1 METYSVLSQ
10 AAYTFNNNG
19 GDVEST
25 EQELRDYGLEGYT
38 IDRELSDNE
47 SLVLFNDQGQ
57 EVTLAVRG
65 TKPTSLTDLHA
76 DVQIL
81 LGEEG
86 STERFTGEFD
96 KMNRILEKYPDAKH
110 VVTGHSLG
118 GNISYKLARHFGVEG
133 HHFNSGAS
141 IREARD
147 NIISVL
153 GCGYRESEACSNLEK
168 QHFYSTRVDLIST
181 MMMNRFVDKFGR
193 QNVHYQFRPGIFEP
207 VIGHSLSHFLPPK
220 KGVENER
227 KKTYTSHVE
236 QFKDER
242 QLGFKQMVKEPR
254 VKVNQQPIRFQV
266 PRVPDPVSRD
276 YCYDNPKDPRCLRS
290 SRLGYG

>member
-25 EQELRDYGLEGYT
+25 EQEIREYGLEGYT
-38 IDRELSDNE
+38 IDQELSDNE

-65 TKPTSLTDLHA
+65 TDPSNLIDLRA
-76 DVQIL
+76 DAQIL
-81 LGEEG
+81 RGGEG
-86 STERFTGEFD
+86 TTERFTGEFD
-96 KMNRILEKYPDAKH
+96 KMARIMEKYPDAKH

-118 GNISYKLARHFGVEG
+118 GNISYKLARHFDIEG

-141 IREARD
+141 VREARD
-147 NIISVL
+147 NVMSVL
-153 GCGYRESEACSNLEK
+153 ECGFSNSSACNTLEK
-168 QHFYSTRVDLIST
+168 QHFYSTRVDPIST
-181 MMMNRFVDKFGR
+181 MMMNRFVDRFGR
-193 QNVHYQFRPGIFEP
+193 QNVHYQFRPGIIEP
-207 VIGHSLSHFLPPK
+207 VFGHSLSHFLPPK

-227 KKTYTSHVE
+227 KTYTSHVE
-236 QFKDER
+236 KFKDER

-254 VKVNQQPIRFQV
+254 VKVNQQPIRVQE
-266 PRVPDPVSRD
+266 PDPVSRD
-276 YCYDNPKDPRCLRS
+276 YCSDNPKDPRCLRS
-290 SRLGYG
+290 SRLGYGGI

>member
-10 AAYTFNNNG
+10 AAYTFNDNDGN
-19 GDVEST
+19 VEST
-25 EQELRDYGLEGYT
+25 EREIEEYGLEGYT
-38 IDRELSDNE
+38 IDKELSDNE
-47 SLVLFNDQGQ
+47 SLVLFNEQGQ

-65 TKPTSLTDLHA
+65 TKPTSLTDLRA

-81 LGEEG
+81 LGEKG
-86 STERFTGEFD
+86 TTERFTGEFD
-96 KMNRILEKYPDAKH
+96 KMNRIMEKYPDAKH

-153 GCGYRESEACSNLEK
+153 GCGFRESEACSTLEK
-168 QHFYSTRVDLIST
+168 QHFYSTRVDPIST
-181 MMMNRFVDKFGR
+181 MMMNRFVDNFGR
-193 QNVHYQFRPGIFEP
+193 QNVHYQFRPGIVEP
-207 VIGHSLSHFLPPK
+207 VIGHSLAHFLPAK
-220 KGVENER
+220 KGQVKNEVY
-227 KKTYTSHVE
+227 KSHVE
-236 QFKDER
+236 KFKHEQ
-242 QLGFKQMVKEPR
+242 QLGLSQMVKEPR
-254 VKVNQQPIRFQV
+254 VKVNQKPIRVQD
-266 PRVPDPVSRD
+266 PDPVARD
-276 YCYDNPKDPRCLRS
+276 YCADNPNDPRCLRS